1 VKGKVRSSKLGTYFD
16 FASFFQMAEV
26 IPADSVS
33 PPLREKR
40 LGHDLRGLI
49 GDSPE
54 GKLLIISGYF
64 SYLNL
69 NCFLGIFSS
78 E

>member
-1 VKGKVRSSKLGTYFD
+1 
-16 FASFFQMAEV
+16 MAEV

-33 PPLREKR
+33 PPFREKR

-54 GKLLIISGYF
+54 GTYSRTSIAWGQLELLTPPPGPGLLEMF
-64 SYLNL
+64 V
-69 NCFLGIFSS
+69 FGVF
-78 E
+78 

>member
-1 VKGKVRSSKLGTYFD
+1 MSTTGLQSQFYLSIFP
-16 FASFFQMAEV
+16 QMAEF
-26 IPADSVS
+26 IPAESVS

-54 GKLLIISGYF
+54 G
-64 SYLNL
+64 
-69 NCFLGIFSS
+69 NCGHSDH
-78 E
+78 

>member
-1 VKGKVRSSKLGTYFD
+1 
-16 FASFFQMAEV
+16 MAEV

-33 PPLREKR
+33 PPFREKR

-54 GKLLIISGYF
+54 GTFLQRLVHIWRD
-64 SYLNL
+64 SYHDQHYDTLRD
-69 NCFLGIFSS
+69 G
-78 E
+78 